1 MKSETKKTEEKQK
14 KDIPKNATK
23 LPQKKKVELKM
34 TVQQSQKNNSTS
46 EKAVSVGKG
55 DPISTKAQDI
65 KTMAEAKAEE

>member
-1 MKSETKKTEEKQK
+1 
-14 KDIPKNATK
+14 
-23 LPQKKKVELKM
+23 M

-46 EKAVSVGKG
+46 EKVISVSKG